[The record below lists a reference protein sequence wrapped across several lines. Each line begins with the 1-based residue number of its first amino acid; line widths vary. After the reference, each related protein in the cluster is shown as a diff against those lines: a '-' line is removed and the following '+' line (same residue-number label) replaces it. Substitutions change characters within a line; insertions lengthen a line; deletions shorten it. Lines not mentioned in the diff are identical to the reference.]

1 MSLFTESVSRRMS
14 MGNPP
19 RGQIAQ
25 ALMRRAGPDAS
36 AAQVADACIETWHEI
51 DAALAPIVGRG
62 GVGALYKRSLHLT
75 ALAYPCLSGVAE
87 SVQPSLDAAALRSAL
102 SNQPRA
108 EAADAGGAVLLTFH
122 ELLTQLIGAP
132 LTEQLL
138 RTVWARF
145 LSGETA
151 QDLPS

>member
-14 MGNPP
+14 TGNPP

-25 ALMRRAGPDAS
+25 ALMRCAGPDAS
-36 AAQVADACIETWHEI
+36 AAQVADACIERWNEI
-51 DAALAPIVGRG
+51 DAALAPIIGHG
-62 GVGALYKRSLHLT
+62 GVVALYKRSLHVT
-75 ALAYPCLSGVAE
+75 ALAYPCLSGTAE
-87 SVQPSLDAAALRSAL
+87 SVQPTLDAEALRTAL
-102 SNQPRA
+102 SNRPRA